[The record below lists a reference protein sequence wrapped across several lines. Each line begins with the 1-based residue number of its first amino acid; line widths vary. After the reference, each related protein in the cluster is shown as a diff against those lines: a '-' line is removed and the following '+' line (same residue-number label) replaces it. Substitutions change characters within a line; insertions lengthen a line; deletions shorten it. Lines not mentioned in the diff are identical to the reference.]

1 MIPATVGSRR
11 LMTAAPA
18 LTHTRAAQKATVFA
32 LIGDRYHNSDYVRE
46 GLRRTIQR
54 DMGVSVDFSA
64 RITA

>member
-1 MIPATVGSRR
+1 MMTRR
-11 LMTAAPA
+11 SALAALMGAALAP
-18 LTHTRAAQKATVFA
+18 TFTRAAEKATAFA